1 MSTYKNT
8 ATGEVREFSDE
19 LISAWEAANNP
30 KRLEWEAY
38 TPPAPEPPSPE
49 PRWVAFGAVLLADPA
64 INAMLGAALSAAP
77 AAAMAIPVGLGKA
90 ADGDSRVF
98 MMSWVSAIGLGL
110 ISAELIAHVQELA
123 AAYDLPPEFIA
134 GLAPELS

>member
-1 MSTYKNT
+1 MSTYRNT

-19 LISAWEAANNP
+19 LIAAWEATNNP
-30 KRLEWEAY
+30 KRQEWEAY
-38 TPPAPEPPSPE
+38 TPPAPEPPPPE

-64 INAMLGAALSAAP
+64 VNQMLRAALTAAP
-77 AAAMAIPVGLGKA
+77 AVALSIPVGLGKA

-98 MMSWVSAIGLGL
+98 MVSWAGAAGIGL

-123 AAYDLPPEFIA
+123 ADYDLPPEFIA
-134 GLAPELS
+134 GLAPA